1 MRGSASGWR
10 RHGWRSRLRPDVVS
24 VRRRQPPAAGGRVEG
39 TATAVRVDV
48 EGSRSVLR
56 FVLRVDDDR
65 IVPVEMRG
73 DEVRGVLTEGD
84 RVAIDGFRPGE
95 TLRPTSIDDLT
106 TASPVE
112 VWAPT
117 GIGRL
122 LAHGEL
128 RTAAL
133 SAVVTSGIGLAV
145 GWLQSEPSSGAGP
158 GPIAPT
164 PPPDEGGPGAWPFV
178 ARGRCGARRPRR
190 ADRRPAPPAAPTA
203 RCSGARRRAT
213 RTPDRGGD
221 RRHRCGARGRGAL
234 SVTPRRCRRTPHK
247 RGGSPV
253 RLEHAGRGR
262 GFRMSTVGTHRSPA

>member
-1 MRGSASGWR
+1 
-10 RHGWRSRLRPDVVS
+10 
-24 VRRRQPPAAGGRVEG
+24 
-39 TATAVRVDV
+39 V

-145 GWLQSEPSSGAGP
+145 GWFQSEPSSGAGP

-178 ARGRCGARRPRR
+178 AGGAATLVFLVGLTVVLRRLRRRRPRV
-190 ADRRPAPPAAPTA
+190 APTRA
-203 RCSGARRRAT
+203 GAL
-213 RTPDRGGD
+213 
-221 RRHRCGARGRGAL
+221 RGRQIAAAIAGIGVGLGVVAL
-234 SVTPRRCRRTPHK
+234 F
-247 RGGSPV
+247 
-253 RLEHAGRGR
+253 L
-262 GFRMSTVGTHRSPA
+262 